1 MTKFYKVS
9 PKFKKSIYE
18 YQTYRDDDKGVSC
31 ETEEMYRWGHCVIKV
46 ESDEELTEIIGDKDD
61 DYNEFEF
68 DHTVTEDQEVDD
80 QCSFYFNDVKGM
92 SVEELE
98 EKYDENGYDY
108 LHETFGEPQDF
119 YTVYHGTLN
128 VEDVT
133 DEWQGK

>member
-1 MTKFYKVS
+1 
-9 PKFKKSIYE
+9 
-18 YQTYRDDDKGVSC
+18 
-31 ETEEMYRWGHCVIKV
+31 
-46 ESDEELTEIIGDKDD
+46 
-61 DYNEFEF
+61 
-68 DHTVTEDQEVDD
+68 
-80 QCSFYFNDVKGM
+80 M

-108 LHETFGEPQDF
+108 LHETFGEPHDF

>member
-31 ETEEMYRWGHCVIKV
+31 ETEEIYRWGHCVIKV

>member
-108 LHETFGEPQDF
+108 LHETFGEPHDF